1 MSLSMDTQV
10 RELVANRFVEQLLT
24 ASPEKQEQ
32 IIRLLMNRLPRY
44 VIDGMSIA
52 TQALVE
58 TSAEDEGSRQ

>member
-32 IIRLLMNRLPRY
+32 IIRLLINRLPRY
-44 VIDGMSIA
+44 VIDGMYIA
-52 TQALVE
+52 TQALVDNR
-58 TSAEDEGSRQ
+58 SEDDYSRQ